1 MLSAVIVSFSLPR
14 SVLRLEE
21 CRFCKALLPLP
32 LLSQSLPNRR
42 FPPVFSRRK
51 PTSPINPSKKKKKTD
66 ARLPLMN
73 STVDFDINDIADS
86 KNSPLAVITIAV
98 NVDRFI
104 SIGLRI

>member
-1 MLSAVIVSFSLPR
+1 
-14 SVLRLEE
+14 
-21 CRFCKALLPLP
+21 
-32 LLSQSLPNRR
+32 
-42 FPPVFSRRK
+42 
-51 PTSPINPSKKKKKTD
+51 
-66 ARLPLMN
+66 MN